1 MNNNKLFMKQ
11 CRTNGRQGYPAPI
24 ILPNAYAQNLSNI
37 VLFLWSCGFLMM
49 STMRRMR
56 PSGKDRLLKM
66 KPNGLRRG
74 LDARHEFN
82 RFCSAT
88 MNTGSPESESSRSSA
103 HGRARRG
110 RARESLDHLRE
121 APYLH
126 SITLLIMLDIMASI
140 VKLVC

>member
-1 MNNNKLFMKQ
+1 
-11 CRTNGRQGYPAPI
+11 
-24 ILPNAYAQNLSNI
+24 
-37 VLFLWSCGFLMM
+37 MM

-82 RFCSAT
+82 RFCSA

-110 RARESLDHLRE
+110 RASLDHQGE

-126 SITLLIMLDIMASI
+126 SILANNDG
-140 VKLVC
+140 